1 MRDKVEGK
9 TQRRWT
15 KVMKGERNDDAL
27 ELRMAR
33 LFIITTDMN
42 HLKMYILQLEDE
54 S

>member
-15 KVMKGERNDDAL
+15 KVMKRERNDDAL
-27 ELRMAR
+27 ELRMTR
-33 LFIITTDMN
+33 LFTITTDMN
-42 HLKMYILQLEDE
+42 HKKMYILQLEDK